1 MDDYFYTMKEIEW
14 IRCFCG
20 NTLTQLDSQEY
31 AYMHIWTHD
40 SLLSFSVSI
49 GLDLDF
55 SHARLSPTTVLSY
68 SSSLCS
74 NFWHSSCA
82 GWTSVCW
89 VVQAGLVRI
98 FCFGSCVSFVSTVLA
113 NFLNMLIIQRQNWG
127 VKERKKMM
135 ARMKIYKSFYS
146 FKVMYVTLGMSWYSA
161 VLKKRSK
168 GGNRKSKEKGRNS
181 RKVKVGKWQR
191 CFPNDTKART
201 NYIWA
206 EI

>member
-20 NTLTQLDSQEY
+20 KETFWPNLRLTR
-31 AYMHIWTHD
+31 MHTSTSGHMIP
-40 SLLSFSVSI
+40 SFLFSVSI

-55 SHARLSPTTVLSY
+55 SHARPSPTAVLSY
-68 SSSLCS
+68 SSSLLS

-89 VVQAGLVRI
+89 VVQAGLVRL

-113 NFLNMLIIQRQNWG
+113 KFLNMLIIQMQNLG
-127 VKERKKMM
+127 VKEWKKMM

-146 FKVMYVTLGMSWYSA
+146 FKVMYVTLGMSWYSV

-191 CFPNDTKART
+191 CFPNDRT